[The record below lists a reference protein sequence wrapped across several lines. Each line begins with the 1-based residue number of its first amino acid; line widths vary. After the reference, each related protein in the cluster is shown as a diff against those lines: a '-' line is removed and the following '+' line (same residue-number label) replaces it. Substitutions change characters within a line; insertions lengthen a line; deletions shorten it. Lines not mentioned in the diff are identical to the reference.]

1 MIIVI
6 DNKTYILDSSYIEST
21 ELIRLDKIENKYQFY
36 LLQLNNYLP
45 VHMKN
50 KLLNNVKKY
59 LNIKYPKKYIFTF

>member
-6 DNKTYILDSSYIEST
+6 DNKTYILDSSYINSF
-21 ELIRLDKIENKYQFY
+21 ELIRLDKIEKKYQFY
-36 LLQLNNYLP
+36 LLQLNNPLP

-59 LNIKYPKKYIFTF
+59 LTPFLI